1 MIPFSFTNE
10 EFYVVNSTTLSL
22 PNLSAEGHLDGF
34 HLLVIVN
41 GVIMIGLAS
50 ACGIEGWVSWTEKEV
65 SGIAE

>member
-50 ACGIEGWVSWTEKEV
+50 ACGIEG
-65 SGIAE
+65 